1 MTQKLNLS
9 ELLKEKSNSTSTGYL
24 AITKDSVSWK
34 VYLQAGELEYVDCS
48 VQSVAQLQYYL
59 FRQGYKKAISAL
71 KDIPADWI
79 KLQSYDADNSSEP
92 TFYQQVIQWL
102 ITKQHID
109 SSAIAKLLKA
119 ITQDCLESCLW
130 LNEANHTW
138 QETESLSNWIANN
151 TKPLNLVNLLD
162 NLNNRVQKWQNCT
175 TKLLSPY
182 QRPYFAY
189 GWNLKELPA
198 TGKLSALVLKELAG
212 IVNGRS
218 SIYQLALLLNK
229 NEIRVAQTL
238 SPYIEAEIIKLRNPQ
253 PPLDKLPNIPPVK
266 VQTEAAESE
275 FFPVVE
281 KAAIKPE
288 KTTKKYKIVCIDDS
302 QTILAE
308 MVRFL
313 AHDLFEIITVDDPV
327 QASSLIFRLKPD
339 MILLD
344 ITMPR
349 INGYKLCGLLRSSN
363 MFNDTPIIMVT
374 GNTGII
380 DKARAKLAGA
390 TDYLA
395 KPFTQ
400 SSLVTM
406 VSKYA
411 DKQNK
416 PVMSS

>member
-1 MTQKLNLS
+1 M
-9 ELLKEKSNSTSTGYL
+9 
-24 AITKDSVSWK
+24 
-34 VYLQAGELEYVDCS
+34 
-48 VQSVAQLQYYL
+48 
-59 FRQGYKKAISAL
+59 
-71 KDIPADWI
+71 
-79 KLQSYDADNSSEP
+79 
-92 TFYQQVIQWL
+92 
-102 ITKQHID
+102 
-109 SSAIAKLLKA
+109 
-119 ITQDCLESCLW
+119 
-130 LNEANHTW
+130 
-138 QETESLSNWIANN
+138 
-151 TKPLNLVNLLD
+151 
-162 NLNNRVQKWQNCT
+162 
-175 TKLLSPY
+175 
-182 QRPYFAY
+182 
-189 GWNLKELPA
+189 
-198 TGKLSALVLKELAG
+198 
-212 IVNGRS
+212 
-218 SIYQLALLLNK
+218 LNK

-288 KTTKKYKIVCIDDS
+288 KITKKYKIVCIDDS
-302 QTILAE
+302 PTILAE